1 MMVQPFSIIKSDP
14 GAFLPRR
21 LLLFFMLML
30 MPVVMLY
37 GQVDEV
43 EEEVEPIPEERV
55 SVFALKKYVQIGAST
70 GFMRLFA
77 ELDND
82 INPAFHNRIGGGFQA
97 NYGITPSV
105 TLGLAFTTGSLY
117 GQIRSDSTSSLFT
130 NLNVRTTTFVPQI
143 RLGYHFAGHYHNHM
157 PGVFQPWV
165 FAGIGCIFFNPLA
178 DLTNDQGVPYHY
190 WSDGS
195 IRDLPETPDN
205 LAKAG
210 FMSRDYFFETVLRD
224 ADFDGLGPFPKVALA
239 IPAGIG
245 FDINL
250 NHHFALLVGATF
262 HYTFTD
268 QLDNIARES
277 GNLDPSRAIGK
288 PGNDAFLLF
297 HAGISFKHYEF
308 EPIERGDL
316 NIPPPSSLPV
326 DFRPFDLNG
335 NDAIDRDEV
344 LQALEDFFNGES
356 PYPLELI
363 ELLIDFYNIRQLLDD
378 RIRY

>member
-1 MMVQPFSIIKSDP
+1 MMVQPFSIIKSDQ
-14 GAFLPRR
+14 GTFLPKR
-21 LLLFFMLML
+21 LLVFFMLMM

-82 INPAFHNRIGGGFQA
+82 INPSFSDRLGGGLQL
-97 NYGITPSV
+97 NYGITPSM
-105 TLGLAFTTGSLY
+105 TLGLAFSTGSLF
-117 GQIRSDSTSSLFT
+117 GHVRSDATSPLFT
-130 NLNVRTTTFVPQI
+130 NLNVRTTVFVPQL
-143 RLGYHFAGHYHNHM
+143 RLGYHFAGHYHNHL

-165 FAGIGCIFFNPLA
+165 FTGIGFMFFNPLA

-205 LAKAG
+205 LSKAV
-210 FMSRDYFFETVLRD
+210 FMNRDYFYETVLRD
-224 ADFDGLGPFPKVALA
+224 ADFDGLGPFPKMALT
-239 IPAGIG
+239 IPVGVG
-245 FDINL
+245 FDFNL
-250 NHHFALLVGATF
+250 NQQFALSVGATF

-268 QLDNIARES
+268 HLDNITPKS
-277 GNLDPSRAIGK
+277 GAIDPNRAIGK
-288 PGNDAFLLF
+288 TGNDAFLLI

-308 EPIERGDL
+308 EPIARGEL
-316 NIPPPSSLPV
+316 NIPPPSTLPI
-326 DFRPFDLNG
+326 DFKPFDLND
-335 NDAIDRDEV
+335 NDAIDREEV
-344 LQALEDFFNGES
+344 LQALEDLFNGDS
-356 PYPLELI
+356 AYPLELI
-363 ELLIDFYNIRQLLDD
+363 ELLIDFYNIRQSLDD
-378 RIRY
+378 RIHY